1 MMKWSIL
8 IAGLALILLLV
19 GFIFV
24 RPHLWFRA
32 SSEAVSINGAIPSDV
47 EIYISPRGEILLRN
61 GGPQGHEEYIIRV
74 ERHELGIPNSGNFI
88 SLVLRVQQRA
98 KPSSRCKYESR

>member
-47 EIYISPRGEILLRN
+47 EIYISPRGEILFRN
-61 GGPQGHEEYIIRV
+61 GGPLGHEEYIISR
-74 ERHELGIPNSGNFI
+74 
-88 SLVLRVQQRA
+88 RA
-98 KPSSRCKYESR
+98 TRARDT